1 MLWLLLSPHTFT
13 PTCELVIITGT
24 MNHLR
29 TVYELV
35 RETAVDFGRDKGPL
49 LAAALAYHT
58 IFSLAPLLVIVVAVA
73 GFVLGE
79 QAVAGELV
87 HLIEGAVGREAA
99 VIIQNLISSASQG
112 RTGVWATIFSTA
124 LLFLGAS
131 NIFGQLKTALNMIWG
146 IAQGPDPGL
155 LALIKTRFMAIFM
168 VMGIGFLLLTA
179 VATNTILTTIT
190 RRLAAQG
197 ADVRAAL
204 PGINY
209 LITFAV
215 LTLLFAI
222 IYKTLPD
229 ARVAW
234 RDALVGGGV
243 TSLLFGVGQF
253 FMGLYLSSSSIG
265 SAYGAASSL
274 VVILFWIYISAQI
287 LMFGAEFTKVYAN
300 KHGAKLQVPEKAV
313 LLQKNIYT
321 RSNPVLPLAPEPPV
335 EPVALVPGSVRPF
348 WRRQVATA
356 LLALAFG
363 LFLGFLG
370 NQMRRTT

>member
-1 MLWLLLSPHTFT
+1 MNYLRAIF
-13 PTCELVIITGT
+13 ELVK
-24 MNHLR
+24 
-29 TVYELV
+29 
-35 RETAVDFGRDKGPL
+35 ETAVDFGRDKASL

-79 QAVAGELV
+79 QAAAGELV
-87 HLIEGAVGREAA
+87 HLIEGTVGREVA

-112 RTGVWATIFSTA
+112 RTGVWATIFGTA
-124 LLFLGAS
+124 LLFWGAS

-146 IAQGPDPGL
+146 IAQGPDPGF

-179 VATNTILTTIT
+179 VASNTILTTIT

-253 FMGLYLSSSSIG
+253 VMGLYLSSSSIG

-274 VVILFWIYISAQI
+274 IVILFWIYISAQI

-300 KHGAKLQVPEKAV
+300 KHGAKLQLPDRAV
-313 LLQKNIYT
+313 LIQKNVYT
-321 RSNPVLPLAPEPPV
+321 RPNNLPPLSADPLLPEPVVLPE
-335 EPVALVPGSVRPF
+335 RPF

-363 LFLGFLG
+363 LFLGFVG
-370 NQMRRTT
+370 NQMRRFTAYN